1 MWTVRFLPWDFVTLE
16 KKNMKLIQ
24 THTDHT
30 DHTDS
35 YKLTYFFG
43 NRWFLQ
49 SVDRAFFSWKNTN
62 FPGVDTC
69 KSISYEYVFRG
80 LVFMN
85 ICIDNQ
91 NSYKLV
97 SGQLPP
103 RKIAPWMIA
112 PILLPPMKAA
122 SRKITSSKLLPPDD
136 CPEDNCPLIISPR
149 IAIRNCISDDFSP
162 VYCPSGN
169 CHWEQLSP
177 PPSQ

>member
-24 THTDHT
+24 THT

-112 PILLPPMKAA
+112 PILLPSMKAA

-162 VYCPSGN
+162 V
-169 CHWEQLSP
+169 
-177 PPSQ
+177 